1 VLDAAG
7 ALLGMS
13 TAGPRGRGLVI
24 PHETVERV
32 LDPILRDGR
41 VGRAWLGLGLQ
52 PVEVPAALREA
63 AAQDSGLMVV
73 GLAAGGP
80 AELAGVLP
88 GDILLAFDGVPVAR
102 PRGLAALLDAERI
115 GRETELRLMRAGAVR
130 TVRLAPASRP
140 AA

>member
-1 VLDAAG
+1 
-7 ALLGMS
+7 MS
-13 TAGPRGRGLVI
+13 GGPGRPRGRLVLLQAKN
-24 PHETVERV
+24 PER
-32 LDPILRDGR
+32 R
-41 VGRAWLGLGLQ
+41 
-52 PVEVPAALREA
+52 RE
-63 AAQDSGLMVV
+63 
-73 GLAAGGP
+73 LAAGGP